1 MELLAVVIAGLW
13 ALNWLG
19 VLLMSGALGLRR
31 RRWGTP
37 GGGWALASGAV
48 ALVAPIVI
56 GATVGVIAG
65 FDLGPRDV
73 PELLLPAILAVALG
87 SLFASHACLVW
98 AVRIAWRA
106 ADAGG
111 SGGFGPNGGGRA

>member
-1 MELLAVVIAGLW
+1 MELLAVVLAGLW

-48 ALVAPIVI
+48 ALAAPLLI
-56 GATVGVIAG
+56 GATVGMIAG
-65 FDLGPRDV
+65 FDLWPRDV
-73 PELLLPAILAVALG
+73 PVLLLATILAVALG

-106 ADAGG
+106 ADG